1 VKYKVTW
8 LPSAASRLAD
18 FWMKSRW
25 ASLIT
30 AAADWY
36 DSNLATRPNEIGES
50 RPAGFRIA
58 FQFPLGITFFVDE
71 DAQEVTVIRV
81 WVYQ

>member
-1 VKYKVTW
+1 
-8 LPSAASRLAD
+8 
-18 FWMKSRW
+18 MKSRW

-36 DSNLATRPNEIGES
+36 DLNLVTRPNEIGES

-58 FQFPLGITFFVDE
+58 FEFPLGITFYVDE
-71 DAQEVTVIRV
+71 QSNEVTVIRV
-81 WVYQ
+81 WGY